1 MSKSMYCNN
10 CGEKGHAFKSC
21 SEPVLSCGLI
31 LLRGIQ
37 EPLILPVDPSTISV
51 LMVRRKDSMSF
62 MEFVRGKYDSR
73 DTEYIR
79 KQISNMTV
87 HEHKLITENSFED
100 LWRKLWGD
108 HNDKD
113 SFEYITAKEKFNN
126 VDCKKII
133 DSIQTKFNE
142 PEWGFPKGRRMRG
155 ETDLECAEREF
166 FEETNIPK
174 DAYTILD
181 SYFSETFTGT
191 NNIKYKHKYFIAL
204 LKNSSVFSLRQKL
217 TPIQRRE
224 ISKIG
229 WKTLT
234 ESKNITRPHY
244 TERKNM
250 ITEIER
256 RVSLAF
262 K

>member
-1 MSKSMYCNN
+1 
-10 CGEKGHAFKSC
+10 
-21 SEPVLSCGLI
+21 
-31 LLRGIQ
+31 
-37 EPLILPVDPSTISV
+37 
-51 LMVRRKDSMSF
+51 
-62 MEFVRGKYDSR
+62 
-73 DTEYIR
+73 
-79 KQISNMTV
+79 
-87 HEHKLITENSFED
+87 
-100 LWRKLWGD
+100 
-108 HNDKD
+108 
-113 SFEYITAKEKFNN
+113 
-126 VDCKKII
+126 
-133 DSIQTKFNE
+133 
-142 PEWGFPKGRRMRG
+142 MRG